1 MPAPLAALVFLSVSL
16 GKSIRLYL
24 ADGTPGGLLTAEIM
38 NWTGHVVAA
47 PRSDLAGLLRRPEA
61 SRTGIYLLLG
71 DDPDSLGGLLA
82 YIGEGDDVGKRLYQH
97 ARAEDQG
104 GKDFWDR
111 AILLTSKDANL
122 TKAHARYLESRF
134 ITLAGQARRSRLI
147 NGTAPA
153 PLPLPEADVSDM
165 EYFIS
170 QAKIVLPVL
179 GVNILRSAATAG
191 NGGAGA
197 VSGLSPAS
205 SPVFVLHVKKDG
217 ITARAREIDGEFT
230 VLEGSCARASW
241 TGSQHTY
248 KTLHNKL
255 AGDGALVPEPGGA
268 AVRFARDQVFASPS
282 AAAAVI
288 TGRQANGRVEWKAE
302 GSGIS
307 FGSWQERGI
316 DQAAAET
323 ST

>member
-1 MPAPLAALVFLSVSL
+1 M
-16 GKSIRLYL
+16 
-24 ADGTPGGLLTAEIM
+24 
-38 NWTGHVVAA
+38 
-47 PRSDLAGLLRRPEA
+47 
-61 SRTGIYLLLG
+61 
-71 DDPDSLGGLLA
+71 
-82 YIGEGDDVGKRLYQH
+82 
-97 ARAEDQG
+97 
-104 GKDFWDR
+104 
-111 AILLTSKDANL
+111 
-122 TKAHARYLESRF
+122 
-134 ITLAGQARRSRLI
+134 
-147 NGTAPA
+147 
-153 PLPLPEADVSDM
+153 
-165 EYFIS
+165 
-170 QAKIVLPVL
+170 
-179 GVNILRSAATAG
+179 
-191 NGGAGA
+191 
-197 VSGLSPAS
+197 
-205 SPVFVLHVKKDG
+205 KKDG

>member
-82 YIGEGDDVGKRLYQH
+82 YIGEGNDVGKRLYQH

-248 KTLHNKL
+248 KALHNKL

>member
-1 MPAPLAALVFLSVSL
+1 MLAPLAALVFLSVSL

-248 KTLHNKL
+248 KALHNKL